1 MNTETETATPMVV
14 YDESRAGEHLR
25 YVIVGPGGCNQPI
38 AYGVPGAGA
47 DVFER
52 IVAAVNAHDRLVEA
66 CEETARQLE
75 SMSRILAAE
84 GNPGTENA
92 IPWTAELATQLR
104 AALALARGH

>member
-1 MNTETETATPMVV
+1 MNMNTETETATPMVV

-52 IVAAVNAHDRLVEA
+52 IVAAVNAHDRLVVA
-66 CEETARQLE
+66 CE
-75 SMSRILAAE
+75 AALRTIRE
-84 GNPGTENA
+84 DAPALMEPRWGPDSGEHGTVRK
-92 IPWTAELATQLR
+92 LR
-104 AALALARGH
+104 AALALARGD